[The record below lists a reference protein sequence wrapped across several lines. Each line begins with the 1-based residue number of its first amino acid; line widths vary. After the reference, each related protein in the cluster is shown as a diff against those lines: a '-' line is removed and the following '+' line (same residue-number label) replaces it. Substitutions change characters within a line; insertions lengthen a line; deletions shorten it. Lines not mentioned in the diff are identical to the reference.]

1 MAKNLSHGE
10 DAATKPETY
19 IGETEH
25 FKERVKDHDNKK
37 SFWQKSLVFVSKDAD
52 MTNAD
57 VQYLEYKAIAVAK
70 GSNTFILSD
79 NKQTPK
85 ATNLP

>member
-1 MAKNLSHGE
+1 MFYALIGE
-10 DAATKPETY
+10 DAAIKPETY

-37 SFWQKSLVFVSKDAD
+37 SFWQKALVFVSKDAD

-57 VQYLEYKAIAVAK
+57 VQYLEYKAIAVANE
-70 GSNTFILSD
+70 SNTFILSD

>member
-1 MAKNLSHGE
+1 MYPKICNQLSDKMFYALIGE

-37 SFWQKSLVFVSKDAD
+37 SF
-52 MTNAD
+52 
-57 VQYLEYKAIAVAK
+57 
-70 GSNTFILSD
+70 
-79 NKQTPK
+79 
-85 ATNLP
+85 